1 VYRIISDADTAS
13 DITYIEDDRDEANVF
28 KGDKEDRTNPA
39 IWWSGDDFIRVNWM
53 FFNYTGW
60 HNVVVSAMDENYYEY
75 RSGLNFNQFNGQN
88 FNQVIKNGYGIFSSS
103 ASDTI
108 RIYVVE

>member
-1 VYRIISDADTAS
+1 
-13 DITYIEDDRDEANVF
+13 
-28 KGDKEDRTNPA
+28 
-39 IWWSGDDFIRVNWM
+39 M

-60 HNVVVSAMDENYYEY
+60 HNVIVSAMDENYYQY
-75 RSGLNFNQFNGQN
+75 RSGLNFSQFNGQN
-88 FNQVIKNGYGIFSSS
+88 FNQIIKNGYGIFSSS